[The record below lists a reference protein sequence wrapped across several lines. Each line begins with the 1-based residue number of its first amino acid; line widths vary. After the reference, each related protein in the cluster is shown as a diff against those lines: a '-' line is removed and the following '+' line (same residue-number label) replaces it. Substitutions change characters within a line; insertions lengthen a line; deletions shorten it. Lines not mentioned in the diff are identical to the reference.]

1 MSNYD
6 SELELFPPELRDS
19 FNKSF
24 QHAMEVLDE
33 DEFVSWAEIGFG
45 IARKKGRS
53 WEAARDYFR
62 ASDSILR
69 SVQLAYFMHWARAGK
84 SLAEESPIM
93 ASSYFKSSSEVVRY
107 IKPWDISEWA
117 QLGRKLYDSTRRSN
131 VLAVQF
137 FEASPEVLRVLSFSE
152 LRHFLLLVEAVAE
165 NSVDDAVSFVR
176 LASET
181 LPSLKDDIRSC
192 LSLISSLIKT
202 DYKQV
207 SATLEIVGQ
216 ALDKVSSVERA
227 RLLALTGKLVE
238 NGGIHAPTF
247 LRETAK
253 AFSQTSIDLHKQVMD
268 MAEDLTK
275 LDASMVPNF
284 IQGVPFALRRVSI
297 NQLGSWYDEGVAMM
311 EENPDA
317 TVAFF
322 KGESAYSERMLEKL
336 SVSVELGRIKEL
348 MQMYCR
354 ALTAV
359 QVDISP
365 PPEGESH
372 AKGWVALEKGITEE
386 AVVYLPW
393 SVSKF
398 ENKEDNF
405 DWYKVVTTHQLA
417 HLEFESFL
425 FAVDKPA
432 NIFANL
438 RYDLD
443 LADSDDMKL
452 ENSDPENEQS
462 DGGEISDMQRFFG
475 SFDDGR
481 LVRDIFTA
489 VEDYRLDYRVLQE
502 YQGIKTAYRN
512 VQLKALD
519 ERPIIQDMPAKEA
532 MVELLIRFGL
542 RQTWDLKVP
551 DRYREWT
558 KTLWNVMRHLG
569 DSRANVEDSAEATL
583 RLYRII
589 SQIPNEDIPD
599 EEWQENEFPEMQST
613 GLEKGQMDEQEM
625 EDMLQQLLESMAE
638 GLGGEDRPYQSPPQV
653 DYRGEF
659 KPEMIQLLSLLK
671 ESQRKRGA
679 QGDKMTQE
687 QMESML
693 TAAEQL
699 SIQPEEGDLKRSG
712 VFITETVEEVGSKG
726 SPEGA
731 IKPVHYPYDPYFDQ
745 EEQGGPLEVKESH
758 SYLYDEWDYRIGDYK
773 PRWCLLREKDTGE
786 GDSSFYSSTLESYAS
801 LASQIRRQFELIA
814 PQGFRKMRR
823 MQDGDD
829 FDLDA
834 IIEAVID
841 RKSGVSPSENVY
853 NNRNKVQRDVA
864 VVFLLDMSAS
874 TAEAIDES
882 RRLADEWDAPDDP
895 LEYMFWLR
903 GRRGEGVRR
912 SYKRIVDVEKES
924 LVLLI
929 QALEI
934 IGDSYGIYGFSGY
947 GRENVDFYV
956 IKDVEEPLSDK
967 VKKRIDKV
975 SPLQATR
982 MGPAIRHAI
991 TKLEKHEARSK
1002 FLFLISDGRPQ
1013 DRGYSREGVEK
1024 EYAIHDTKVALTEAK
1039 QKGITPFCL
1048 TVDKEGHDYLR
1059 TMCQDI
1065 GYEVL
1070 ADINALPSRL
1080 PLLYRQ
1086 LTV

>member
-1 MSNYD
+1 
-6 SELELFPPELRDS
+6 
-19 FNKSF
+19 
-24 QHAMEVLDE
+24 
-33 DEFVSWAEIGFG
+33 
-45 IARKKGRS
+45 
-53 WEAARDYFR
+53 
-62 ASDSILR
+62 
-69 SVQLAYFMHWARAGK
+69 MHWAQAGN

-93 ASSYFKSSSEVVRY
+93 ASGYFKSSSEVVRY

-117 QLGRKLYDSTRRSN
+117 QLGRNLYDNNRKSN
-131 VLAVQF
+131 ALAVKF
-137 FEASPEVLRVLSFSE
+137 FEASPEILRVLSFTE
-152 LRHFLLLVEAVAE
+152 FRHLLLLVEAVAE
-165 NSVDDAVSFVR
+165 NSVDDAVLFVG
-176 LASET
+176 LASEV
-181 LPSLKDDIRSC
+181 LPSLKDDIRAC
-192 LSLISSLIKT
+192 LSLISTLIKK
-202 DYKQV
+202 DYKQI
-207 SATLEIVGQ
+207 SGTLDIVGQ
-216 ALDKVSSVERA
+216 SLDKVASAERA

-238 NGGIHAPTF
+238 EGEIHAPTF
-247 LRETAK
+247 LRETARS
-253 AFSQTSIDLHKQVMD
+253 FSHTSGDLHKQIMD
-268 MAEDLTK
+268 MAQDLAK
-275 LDASMVPNF
+275 LNPYMVPNF
-284 IQGVPFALRRVSI
+284 IQGVPSALRRVSI
-297 NQLGSWYDEGVAMM
+297 NQLESWYEEGLGMM
-311 EENPDA
+311 EENPEA
-317 TVAFF
+317 TAAFF
-322 KGESAYSERMLEKL
+322 KGESAHSERMLEKL
-336 SVSVELGRIKEL
+336 SVSVELSRIKEL

-398 ENKEDNF
+398 ESKENNF

-425 FAVDKPA
+425 FSIDRSA

-443 LADSDDMKL
+443 LGDSDEVEEPMA
-452 ENSDPENEQS
+452 ESDEESP
-462 DGGEISDMQRFFG
+462 GVGEMSDMQRFFG

-481 LVRDIFTA
+481 LIRDIFTA
-489 VEDYRLDYRVLQE
+489 VEDYRLDYRVLRE
-502 YQGIKTAYRN
+502 YQGITTAYKN
-512 VQLKALD
+512 VQAKALD
-519 ERPIIQDMPAKEA
+519 ERPQIQDMPAKEA

-542 RQTWDLKVP
+542 QRTWDLMVP
-551 DRYREWT
+551 DRYTEWAQS
-558 KTLWNVMRHLG
+558 LWNIMRYLG

-583 RLYRII
+583 RIYRII

-599 EEWQENEFPEMQST
+599 EEWQENEFPDMQSP
-613 GLEKGQMDEQEM
+613 GSDDGQMDEQEM
-625 EDMLQQLLESMAE
+625 EDMIQQLLESMAE
-638 GLGGEDRPYQSPPQV
+638 GVGGEDRPYQSPPQV

-671 ESQRKRGA
+671 ESQRQRGA
-679 QGDKMTQE
+679 QGDNMTQE
-687 QMESML
+687 QIENML

-699 SIQPEEGDLKRSG
+699 SVQPEEGDLKRSG
-712 VFITETVEEVGSKG
+712 VFITETVEEIGSMG
-726 SPEGA
+726 APEGA
-731 IKPVHYPYDPYFDQ
+731 IKPVNYPYDPYFDQ

-758 SYLYDEWDYRIGDYK
+758 SYLYDEWDYRIGDYR

-786 GDSSFYSSTLESYAS
+786 GDSSFYSSTLESYSS
-801 LASQIRRQFELIA
+801 LAAQIRRQFELIA

-823 MQDGDD
+823 MQDGDE

-841 RKSGVSPSENVY
+841 RRSGISPSENVY

-882 RRLADEWDAPDDP
+882 RRLADEWDAPDDT

-929 QALEI
+929 KALEN

-956 IKDVEEPLSDK
+956 IKDVKEALSDK

-991 TKLEKHEARSK
+991 TKLEKHEARTK

-1039 QKGITPFCL
+1039 QKGITHFCL
-1048 TVDKEGHDYLR
+1048 NVE
-1059 TMCQDI
+1059 
-1065 GYEVL
+1065 
-1070 ADINALPSRL
+1070 
-1080 PLLYRQ
+1080 
-1086 LTV
+1086 